1 MRTVTNTLM
10 FLVALLTIVGI
21 YLFREQSVGSLHS
34 TFGALLGN
42 QKPVKHEPPAPHK
55 VEAGKQRR
63 QRNLREPQA
72 QPEIEI
78 KVTATPV
85 EPKPTTGM
93 IRIGMAKTAL
103 WGDFGRP
110 VAITSSRDGERFLET
125 FIYLLDDPAKATVVR
140 LVNGTVVSVADTR
153 TISPPLL
160 VPRSNGL
167 QTPVSLQPRVM

>member
-1 MRTVTNTLM
+1 MRTVTNSLM

-21 YLFREQSVGSLHS
+21 YLFREQSLGGLHS

-42 QKPVKHEPPAPHK
+42 QKPVIHKPPVPAK

-72 QPEIEI
+72 EPEIEI
-78 KVTATPV
+78 SVTVSPV
-85 EPKPTTGM
+85 EPKPSTGM
-93 IRIGMAKTAL
+93 IRIGMAKKTL

-110 VAITSSRDGERFLET
+110 VAVTSSRDGERFLET
-125 FIYLLDDPAKATVVR
+125 FIYLLEDPAKATIVR

-153 TISPPLL
+153 TVSPPLL
-160 VPRSNGL
+160 IPRSTGL